1 MSRSRRYSYCMTL
14 RLEPSM
20 ETELADL
27 AYAMRRSKAA
37 AIRGILGRAIAQ
49 EYAKNR
55 PDEAF
60 QSHGGEL

>member
-20 ETELADL
+20 ETELEDL

-37 AIRGILGRAIAQ
+37 TIRGILGRAIAQ

-55 PDEAF
+55 PDETF
-60 QSHGGEL
+60 SKPRG